1 MIRKAEVGD
10 VQAIT
15 ALLRG
20 MSNLFSQISAETP
33 VETQQRVARHLT
45 LCLADDSHSVY
56 VAESAIGDLSG
67 YVSVHWLPYLI
78 LAGPEGYVSEL
89 FIAETCRGQGVGRQL
104 LDAVVAEARERG
116 CARLM
121 LLNMRHRESYQR
133 QFYSKQGWKE
143 REEAANFVYP
153 LK

>member
-1 MIRKAEVGD
+1 MLALV
-10 VQAIT
+10 

-20 MSNLFSQISAETP
+20 MRDLLSQVNAETP
-33 VETQQRVARHLT
+33 DETQQRVTRHLA

-56 VAESAIGDLSG
+56 VAETAGGS
-67 YVSVHWLPYLI
+67 

-89 FIAETCRGQGVGRQL
+89 FIAGACRGQGVGRQL
-104 LDAVVAEARERG
+104 LEVVVAEARERG

-121 LLNMRHRESYQR
+121 LVNMRHRESYER

-143 REEAANFVYP
+143 RAEAANFVYP
-153 LK
+153 L